1 MHKNIQTIYQETIVF
16 AAQKHG
22 SQKMPI

>member
-1 MHKNIQTIYQETIVF
+1 MQENIQTIYQKTISF
-16 AAQKHG
+16 AAQKYG